1 LEEFLQFVSGIFTI
15 SMMTNNRNIKL
26 IAFHLPQFHPIPEN
40 NEWWGNGFT
49 EWTNVSKA
57 KPLFKGHHQPN
68 IPADLGF
75 YDLRIEES
83 RIGQAELAREYGITG
98 FCFWH
103 YWFAGKRILEKPFNE
118 ILKTGKP
125 DFPFCLGW
133 ANASWTGIWYGA
145 KDRML
150 IEQTYPGKEDFIK
163 HFYEVLPAFRDN
175 RYITYKNRPI
185 FVIHRAVDIPDS
197 ILFTE
202 TWRELASKEGLPGIH
217 FVANLRTKDSYFD
230 FEKNGYDACI
240 WENPTKMIALSN
252 QKSKIKNQILERV
265 RGKLNKKLNIGP
277 VVYEYRDVIN
287 YAFDEK
293 EKINNNYP
301 CVCPNW
307 DNTPRSGRNGL
318 VLQGSTPELF
328 EKHFINAIDIVR
340 SKPEEDRFI
349 FIKSWNEWAEGNYL
363 EPDLRFGRKYLE
375 VIKNNL
381 V

>member
-1 LEEFLQFVSGIFTI
+1 
-15 SMMTNNRNIKL
+15 MTPVKL

-49 EWTNVSKA
+49 EWTNVGKA
-57 KPLFKGHHQPN
+57 KPMFKGHHQPN

-75 YDLRIEES
+75 YDLRVEES
-83 RIGQAELAREYGITG
+83 RIEQAELAREYGITG

-150 IEQTYPGKEDFIK
+150 IEQTYPGNEDYTK
-163 HFYEVLPAFRDN
+163 HFYEVLPAFQDN
-175 RYITYKNRPI
+175 RYVRYKNRPLFI
-185 FVIHRAVDIPDS
+185 LHRAVDVPDNNQ
-197 ILFTE
+197 FTDI
-202 TWRELASKEGLPGIH
+202 WRELAHKEGLPGIH

-252 QKSKIKNQILERV
+252 QKSKIKDKILERV
-265 RGKLNKKLNIGP
+265 RGKINKKLNNGP
-277 VVYEYRDVIN
+277 TVYEYRDVIK

-328 EKHFINAIDIVR
+328 EKHFINAINIVR
-340 SKPEEDRFI
+340 NKPEEDKFI

-381 V
+381 K